1 MLTAFQN
8 EDREI
13 IFNRRK
19 IAKYIEDC
27 HLADGGYFFAKVEPS
42 SGLDTYLAVKT
53 LRLLG
58 VKTKNAKSVE
68 LFWKQRETEGNI
80 NDLFSIFLVV
90 ETFKELGLSIKAFRK
105 FKNYLTD
112 YYKRI
117 IQQAPFIYSENERL
131 SKKGFWWAMNYFSTM
146 GKELEDLFYLVTL
159 SHDLGLKIMNKK
171 KIIKLIISLQ
181 NKNGGFGVSR
191 ESHLMTTYHALAIL
205 KLLSFDPPAKKKV
218 FNYLMECWDNCN
230 FLEDLYY
237 IVEGLTLLRKP
248 LPKIRKIIQFVESC
262 QRGNGGF
269 GRAPMMSI
277 PTIEDTY
284 RAVSIIKTCEN
295 YSHKKFLK

>member
-13 IFNRRK
+13 IFNKQK
-19 IAKYIEDC
+19 IVKYIEDC
-27 HLADGGYFFAKVEPS
+27 HLPDGGYFFAKVEPS

-68 LFWKQRETEGNI
+68 LFWKQREAEGNI

-112 YYKRI
+112 YYNRI

-131 SKKGFWWAMNYFSTM
+131 SKKGFWWAMNYFSIM

-205 KLLSFDPPAKKKV
+205 KLLSFDPPAKEKV

-237 IVEGLTLLRKP
+237 IVENLTLLRKP
-248 LPKIRKIIQFVESC
+248 LPKIRKIIRFVESC

-284 RAVSIIKTCEN
+284 RAVSIIKTCED